1 MLRFAMISKW
11 HVHAQGYAKFIQEQP
26 DACITCVWD
35 EDAERGAQWAKD
47 LNVDFEADY
56 DKLLAREDVD
66 AILVCTPTN
75 MHKEIMIK
83 AAQAKK
89 HIFTEKVLALTVAD
103 CDEIIKAI
111 EENGVKFS
119 ICFPHRCRPRNL
131 FIKQAV
137 DEGLLGDIT
146 VFRVRNCHNGSLAGW
161 LPDYWYDPETT
172 GGGAMMDLGAHGMY
186 MANWLLGQP
195 KRITSMFNN
204 ITPQTVEDNAVC
216 TIEFENGAIAI
227 AETSLVS
234 PMTPFMCEVYGTK
247 GVIIG
252 VDDDLKMK
260 TEETMRLVE
269 GGWVKPKMPTELPHP
284 IRQFIDGVL
293 YGKEIIFGLKEAR
306 VLTDLMEKAYIAHNE
321 KRTVEF

>member
-1 MLRFAMISKW
+1 
-11 HVHAQGYAKFIQEQP
+11 
-26 DACITCVWD
+26 
-35 EDAERGAQWAKD
+35 
-47 LNVDFEADY
+47 
-56 DKLLAREDVD
+56 
-66 AILVCTPTN
+66 
-75 MHKEIMIK
+75 
-83 AAQAKK
+83 
-89 HIFTEKVLALTVAD
+89 
-103 CDEIIKAI
+103 
-111 EENGVKFS
+111 
-119 ICFPHRCRPRNL
+119 
-131 FIKQAV
+131 
-137 DEGLLGDIT
+137 
-146 VFRVRNCHNGSLAGW
+146 
-161 LPDYWYDPETT
+161 
-172 GGGAMMDLGAHGMY
+172 MDLGAHGMY

-260 TEETMRLVE
+260 TEETMKLVD
-269 GGWVKPKMPTELPHP
+269 GGWIKPKMPEELPHP

-293 YGKEIIFGLKEAR
+293 YGKEIIFGLPEAR